1 MKRFTRFIA
10 AAVAIPLL
18 VSGLCIADNDGTASA
33 DNTYVVSGKTVV
45 NTGWDNGFKNSDPI
59 SSSDDHYGWSLG
71 DFVISGFTSQTEDG
85 SGNPVFLKNVG
96 DKVKL
101 SFNLQQDIDHLNKK
115 NRDDIYIYPD
125 KDAYDVYFQ
134 TKEYSNCRGLLITR
148 KTNYDNSVEDPVVYS
163 NFLSGVKVGADT
175 EIDLFEEGDY
185 EVSLD
190 YEICETYFGYDTLY
204 YNYKIFFKF
213 SVRNGNCM
221 VFPRDINGNELTD
234 SSYAEDGF
242 FLDLANSRYLDINIK
257 RSVLSEGSTGLTE
270 DTRFN
275 RPATDGEKY
284 TEDGIYT
291 ITATNRYT
299 GETTVKEIM
308 VGTDPVIKTHALT
321 GMSIDEINEA
331 LENGAIINEE
341 GVLVTPAPA
350 DEQEPADNNKTEK
363 KAKNESAGKKEK
375 SHLWIYIAAAV
386 IAVIAIVSIVDSIV
400 IRKKK
405 KGTPVSVDDS
415 GSDVDEIL
423 RNASS
428 ERSSNDEEREN
439 NDEV

>member
-1 MKRFTRFIA
+1 M
-10 AAVAIPLL
+10 
-18 VSGLCIADNDGTASA
+18 
-33 DNTYVVSGKTVV
+33 
-45 NTGWDNGFKNSDPI
+45 
-59 SSSDDHYGWSLG
+59 G

-242 FLDLANSRYLDINIK
+242 FLDLANSR
-257 RSVLSEGSTGLTE
+257 
-270 DTRFN
+270 FN

-405 KGTPVSVDDS
+405 KGTPVSVGDS